1 MFSNDKQRGAGRESF
16 HHPAVRYA
24 ERRRGN
30 MGLDFTPR
38 VPVLSLH
45 LLLLYR
51 AGVGAY
57 RPSDPGGPV
66 SRHLSPRSGREFRL
80 KGITNE

>member
-30 MGLDFTPR
+30 TGLDFTPR

-45 LLLLYR
+45 FLLLYR
-51 AGVGAY
+51 AGFG
-57 RPSDPGGPV
+57 GGP
-66 SRHLSPRSGREFRL
+66 SFGPGWAGSPSLTVPLGPRISLER
-80 KGITNE
+80 NYQ